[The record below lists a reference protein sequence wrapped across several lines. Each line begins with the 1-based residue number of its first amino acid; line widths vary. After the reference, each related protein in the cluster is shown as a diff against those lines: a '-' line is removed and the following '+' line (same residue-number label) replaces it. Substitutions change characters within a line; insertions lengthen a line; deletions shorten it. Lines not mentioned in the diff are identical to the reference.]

1 MSSVCLLLHKMSAN
15 KWISSIQKRKGYNVS
30 SMGFGNGKMWLV
42 SPQISAFLSLD
53 NDIVTQRVHQRIR

>member
-1 MSSVCLLLHKMSAN
+1 MSSVCLLLHKVSA
-15 KWISSIQKRKGYNVS
+15 ITGYPSIQKRKGYNVS